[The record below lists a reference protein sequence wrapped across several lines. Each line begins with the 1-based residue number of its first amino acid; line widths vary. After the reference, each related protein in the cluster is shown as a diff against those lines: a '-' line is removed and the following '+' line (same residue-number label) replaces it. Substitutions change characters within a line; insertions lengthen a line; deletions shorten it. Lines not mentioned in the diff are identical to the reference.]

1 MAKVVPSDLYYHL
14 NMGDEMEM
22 ERKKILVVDD
32 NEKNRYLI
40 SFILEKNGIEV
51 VTANDGLE
59 AVETARKQQVD
70 LIIMDIK
77 MPKMDGYEA
86 TREIKKQEGYQSVSV
101 IALTSYAMAEDKK
114 KALAAGCDGYI
125 AKPINP
131 DTFMDEIRKFLEVIK

>member
-1 MAKVVPSDLYYHL
+1 
-14 NMGDEMEM
+14 M

-32 NEKNRYLI
+32 NERNRYLV
-40 SFILEKNGIEV
+40 SFILEKNGFEV

-59 AVETARKQQVD
+59 SVETAREQRVD
-70 LIIMDIK
+70 LVIMDIK

-86 TREIKKQEGYQSVSV
+86 TTRIKKLEGYQSVPI
-101 IALTSYAMAEDKK
+101 IALTSYAMAGDKK

-131 DTFMDEIRKFLEVIK
+131 ETFVDEIRIYL

>member
-1 MAKVVPSDLYYHL
+1 
-14 NMGDEMEM
+14 MGDEIEM

-59 AVETARKQQVD
+59 GVETARKQQVD

-86 TREIKKQEGYQSVSV
+86 TREIRKQEGYQSVPV

-114 KALAAGCDGYI
+114 KALASGCDGYI

-131 DTFMDEIRKFLEVIK
+131 DTFMDEIRKYLEVIK

>member
-1 MAKVVPSDLYYHL
+1 M
-14 NMGDEMEM
+14 EMEM

-40 SFILEKNGIEV
+40 SFILEKNGLEV
-51 VTANDGLE
+51 VTATDGMDGVE
-59 AVETARKQQVD
+59 AAKRHRVD

-86 TREIKKQEGYQSVSV
+86 TRMIKKLEGYQSVPI

-131 DTFMDEIRKFLEVIK
+131 ETFMDEIRKYMEVIK

>member
-1 MAKVVPSDLYYHL
+1 
-14 NMGDEMEM
+14 
-22 ERKKILVVDD
+22 
-32 NEKNRYLI
+32 
-40 SFILEKNGIEV
+40 V

-59 AVETARKQQVD
+59 GVETARKQQVD
-70 LIIMDIK
+70 LVIMDIK

-86 TREIKKQEGYQSVSV
+86 TMRIKKLEGYQSVPI

-131 DTFMDEIRKFLEVIK
+131 ETFMDEIRKYMEVIK

>member
-1 MAKVVPSDLYYHL
+1 MARVVPSGLYCHL
-14 NMGDEMEM
+14 NMGDEIEM

-59 AVETARKQQVD
+59 GVETARKQQVD

-86 TREIKKQEGYQSVSV
+86 TREIRKQEGYQSVPV

-131 DTFMDEIRKFLEVIK
+131 DTFMDEIRKYLEVIK